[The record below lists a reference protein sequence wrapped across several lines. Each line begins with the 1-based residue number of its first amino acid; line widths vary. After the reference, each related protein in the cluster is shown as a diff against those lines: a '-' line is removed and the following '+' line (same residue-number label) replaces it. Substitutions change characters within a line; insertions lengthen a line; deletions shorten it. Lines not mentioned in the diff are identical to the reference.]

1 MESITYLL
9 QYSTMQLMVL
19 VGFPGCLLD
28 LEQTGL
34 TKVLS
39 ECRGLTVLPSL
50 SLLLLFPLL
59 ASPPPSL
66 CPPSPLPTPAL
77 SLSASIIT
85 YCQFWSQV
93 LCRVGLLSR
102 GGHFSRLPALHGGLV
117 TQKGL
122 NAKF

>member
-1 MESITYLL
+1 VESITYLL

-59 ASPPPSL
+59 ASPQPSL
-66 CPPSPLPTPAL
+66 CPPSPLPT
-77 SLSASIIT
+77 SAQKPNSTQDLGPELTIC
-85 YCQFWSQV
+85 YYGG
-93 LCRVGLLSR
+93 RERAGVGR
-102 GGHFSRLPALHGGLV
+102 GEGG
-117 TQKGL
+117 QREG
-122 NAKF
+122 